1 MASHSWVSDGPSG
14 VYKNHDLSSKI
25 RMAAIKEAK
34 FMQFTKPEEGF
45 GKKKGENV
53 TITRVSNIT
62 VPTSDVLSE
71 LDRIPEDTL
80 SLSTQAISVSERGR
94 AVPYTKLSQDLS
106 HFDLGSA
113 IQSRLKDQL
122 KLSLDQA
129 AGAAFVAGQILAVP
143 TGISETTFET
153 DGAATNTAASNLN
166 MFHVESIRD
175 YMYGT
180 LNVAPY
186 SGDDY
191 VCVMV
196 TQAKRGLMRDPA
208 WVDWKKYTDP
218 SAKYNGEIGRVE
230 NIRFVETNN
239 TNTAALTNNL
249 GTGSVMGEAVFFG
262 ADPVTMAVAEDPHLI
277 AEENVGSDFGRSKSV
292 AWYGIYGFGQIYG
305 DSANAG
311 EARTVFMTSAS

>member
-1 MASHSWVSDGPSG
+1 
-14 VYKNHDLSSKI
+14 
-25 RMAAIKEAK
+25 MAAIKEAK
-34 FMQFTKPEEGF
+34 FMQFVKPEEGY

-53 TITRVSNIT
+53 TITRVSNVT
-62 VPTSDVLSE
+62 VPTTDVLSE
-71 LDRIPEDTL
+71 TSRIPEDTL

-94 AVPYTKLSQDLS
+94 AIPYTKLSLDLS

-113 IQSRLKDQL
+113 IQKKLKDQL
-122 KLSLDQA
+122 KLSLDEA
-129 AGAAFVAGQILAVP
+129 ASNAFKEGKILAIP

-153 DGAATNTAASNLN
+153 DGSASNTAASNLN
-166 MFHVESIRD
+166 MYHVESIRD

-180 LNVAPY
+180 LNIAPY

-191 VCVMV
+191 VCVMI

-218 SAKYNGEIGRVE
+218 AAKYNGEIGRIE

-239 TNTAALTNNL
+239 TTSLSANL

-262 ADPVTMAVAEDPHLI
+262 EDPVTMAVAEDPHLI
-277 AEENVGSDFGRSKSV
+277 AEENVGNDFGRSKSV
-292 AWYGIYGFGQIYG
+292 AWYGIYGFGQIWG

-311 EARTVFMTSAS
+311 EARVVYMTSQV